1 MQFEISFELHQL
13 SNQEHRVFKM
23 KNTMTFCN
31 RADFTFIAEY
41 LSHYDF
47 VIENCDIDLLY
58 ESIKEEFE
66 QFEVSKYF
74 IQNTSYLQAVKD
86 YFNKV

>member
-1 MQFEISFELHQL
+1 
-13 SNQEHRVFKM
+13 M
-23 KNTMTFCN
+23 KNIITFCN

-41 LSHYDF
+41 LSHYDYI
-47 VIENCDIDLLY
+47 IEDCDIDLLY
-58 ESIKEEFE
+58 ESIKEDFE
-66 QFEVSKYF
+66 MFEASKYF

>member
-1 MQFEISFELHQL
+1 
-13 SNQEHRVFKM
+13 M
-23 KNTMTFCN
+23 KNTMTFCSHT
-31 RADFTFIAEY
+31 DFIFIAEY
-41 LSHYDF
+41 LAHYDYI
-47 VIENCDIDLLY
+47 IEDCDIDLLY

>member
-1 MQFEISFELHQL
+1 
-13 SNQEHRVFKM
+13 M
-23 KNTMTFCN
+23 KNIMTFCN
-31 RADFTFIAEY
+31 RTDFTFIAEY
-41 LSHYDF
+41 LAHYDYI
-47 VIENCDIDLLY
+47 IEDSDIDLLY

-66 QFEVSKYF
+66 MFEASKYF

>member
-1 MQFEISFELHQL
+1 MKQ
-13 SNQEHRVFKM
+13 VFKF
-23 KNTMTFCN
+23 TD
-31 RADFTFIAEY
+31 RADFYFIIEY
-41 LSHYDF
+41 LAHYDYI
-47 VIENCDIDLLY
+47 VEDCDIDLLY

-74 IQNTSYLQAVKD
+74 LQNTSYLQAVKD

>member
-1 MQFEISFELHQL
+1 MENKI
-13 SNQEHRVFKM
+13 
-23 KNTMTFCN
+23 TFCN
-31 RADFTFIAEY
+31 RTDFTFIAEY
-41 LSHYDF
+41 LSHYDYI
-47 VIENCDIDLLY
+47 IEDCDIDLLY

>member
-1 MQFEISFELHQL
+1 
-13 SNQEHRVFKM
+13 M
-23 KNTMTFCN
+23 KNTMAFCN
-31 RADFTFIAEY
+31 RTDFTFIAEY
-41 LSHYDF
+41 LSHYDYI
-47 VIENCDIDLLY
+47 IEECDIDLLY
-58 ESIKEEFE
+58 YSIKEEFE

>member
-1 MQFEISFELHQL
+1 
-13 SNQEHRVFKM
+13 M
-23 KNTMTFCN
+23 KNTMTFCS

-41 LSHYDF
+41 LSHYDHI
-47 VIENCDIDLLY
+47 VEDCDVDLLY
-58 ESIKEEFE
+58 ESIKEDFE
-66 QFEVSKYF
+66 EFEVSGYF

>member
-1 MQFEISFELHQL
+1 
-13 SNQEHRVFKM
+13 M
-23 KNTMTFCN
+23 KFCN
-31 RADFTFIAEY
+31 RTDFTFIAEY
-41 LSHYDF
+41 LSHYDYI
-47 VIENCDIDLLY
+47 IEDCDIDLLY

-74 IQNTSYLQAVKD
+74 IQNTSNLQAVKD

>member
-1 MQFEISFELHQL
+1 
-13 SNQEHRVFKM
+13 M
-23 KNTMTFCN
+23 KNTMKFCN
-31 RADFTFIAEY
+31 RTDFTFIAEY
-41 LSHYDF
+41 LSHYDYI
-47 VIENCDIDLLY
+47 IEDCDIDLLY

-74 IQNTSYLQAVKD
+74 IQNTSNLQAVKD